1 MLDRTSKLKISKNIE
16 DLINTIHKLNLLNIY
31 RILCPTVAK
40 YTFLSNSHRTFTK
53 VDYVLGHKTS
63 LKKRKKK
70 ILGGVMPCVIR
81 NNSSTRD
88 WTHAHHSGSMESSL
102 LDCKGSFQVSR
113 NFKGFKSYKA
123 CSQTTI
129 ELN

>member
-1 MLDRTSKLKISKNIE
+1 MLDRTSRLKISKNIE

-70 ILGGVMPCVIR
+70 ILGGG
-81 NNSSTRD
+81 
-88 WTHAHHSGSMESSL
+88 HAMRH
-102 LDCKGSFQVSR
+102 
-113 NFKGFKSYKA
+113 
-123 CSQTTI
+123 
-129 ELN
+129 

>member
-70 ILGGVMPCVIR
+70 ILGGSCHASLGIIPLPGIEPMPTIVEAW
-81 NNSSTRD
+81 SLHY
-88 WTHAHHSGSMESSL
+88 WTARE
-102 LDCKGSFQVSR
+102 VS
-113 NFKGFKSYKA
+113 KSQEILKD
-123 CSQTTI
+123 
-129 ELN
+129 LNHTKHVLRPQ